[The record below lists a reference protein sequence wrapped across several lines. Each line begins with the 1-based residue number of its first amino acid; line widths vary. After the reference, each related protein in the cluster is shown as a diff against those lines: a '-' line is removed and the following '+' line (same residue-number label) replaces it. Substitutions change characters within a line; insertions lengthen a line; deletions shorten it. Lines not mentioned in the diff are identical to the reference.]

1 MPDIKPP
8 DSLSEFPAA
17 LIKNMVVLATS
28 GFGVVVALAW
38 NEFIKTTIDEFI
50 SPYFAGSSLLS
61 LLIYALVVTFLAVV
75 VIMQLS
81 SIEKKFEQLQEKVI
95 TKKKKAKKK

>member
-8 DSLSEFPAA
+8 SSLTELPTA

-38 NEFIKTTIDEFI
+38 NEFIQTAIEEYI
-50 SPYFAGSSLLS
+50 APYFPGSSLVS

-81 SIEKKFEQLQEKVI
+81 SLEKKLQELQEKL
-95 TKKKKAKKK
+95 TKKQKN

>member
-38 NEFIKTTIDEFI
+38 NEFIKTTID
-50 SPYFAGSSLLS
+50 
-61 LLIYALVVTFLAVV
+61 
-75 VIMQLS
+75 
-81 SIEKKFEQLQEKVI
+81 
-95 TKKKKAKKK
+95 

>member
-8 DSLSEFPAA
+8 SSLTDLPTA
-17 LIKNMVVLATS
+17 LVKNMVVLATS

-38 NEFIKTTIDEFI
+38 NEFIQTAIEEYI
-50 SPYFAGSSLLS
+50 APYFDGSSLVS
-61 LLIYALVVTFLAVV
+61 LLVYALVVTFFAVV

-81 SIEKKFEQLQEKVI
+81 TLEKKLTKLQ
-95 TKKKKAKKK
+95 TKKTSSKKK